1 MKAKVKETGEIIE
14 VHSLYPVTY
23 SRLDCN
29 GQIREEY
36 DFDELE
42 FEPGPTMVS
51 LEKICE
57 YLHDKLYTRV
67 NGAEHYVASK
77 DKIVLTEFVR
87 NLREAFGG

>member
-1 MKAKVKETGEIIE
+1 MKAKVKDTGEIIE

-29 GQIREEY
+29 GKIREEY

-51 LEKICE
+51 LDKICE
-57 YLHDKLYTRV
+57 YLHDKLYTRT

-77 DKIVLTEFVR
+77 DKIILDKFIQD
-87 NLREAFGG
+87 LREIFEG

>member
-1 MKAKVKETGEIIE
+1 MKAKVKETGEIID
-14 VHSLYPVTY
+14 VCCLYPVTY

-29 GQIREEY
+29 GKIREEF

-57 YLHDKLYTRV
+57 YLHDKLYTKV

-77 DKIVLTEFVR
+77 DRIVLTEFVR

>member
-1 MKAKVKETGEIIE
+1 MKAKVKDTGEIID
-14 VHSLYPVTY
+14 VYSLYPVTY

-29 GQIREEY
+29 GKIREEY

-51 LEKICE
+51 LDKICE
-57 YLHDKLYTRV
+57 YLNDKLYTRV

-77 DKIVLTEFVR
+77 DKIALNEFI
-87 NLREAFGG
+87 NDLRETFEG